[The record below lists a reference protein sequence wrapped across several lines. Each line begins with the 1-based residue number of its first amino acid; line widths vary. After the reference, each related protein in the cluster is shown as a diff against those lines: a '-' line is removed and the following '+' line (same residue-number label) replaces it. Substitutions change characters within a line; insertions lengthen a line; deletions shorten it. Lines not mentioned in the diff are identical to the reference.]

1 MRTSGLDAAHVLAVP
16 PGSGETG
23 ANSFLDSSAGTALV
37 AICGAVAVVIV
48 VISVF
53 KMVNG
58 IGRGRPGEA
67 FKSLI
72 FGLLIGGLLFNLN
85 LTIDG
90 VNLMANVTKKV
101 VTSLTSISGG

>member
-1 MRTSGLDAAHVLAVP
+1 MSVPGFQVLAAPV
-16 PGSGETG
+16 GDTG
-23 ANSFLDSSAGTALV
+23 ANSFLDSSAGQALV

-53 KMVNG
+53 RMISG

-67 FKSLI
+67 FKALV

-90 VNLMANVTKKV
+90 VTAMSDMIGKV
-101 VTSLTSISGG
+101 FDSVTSVTG